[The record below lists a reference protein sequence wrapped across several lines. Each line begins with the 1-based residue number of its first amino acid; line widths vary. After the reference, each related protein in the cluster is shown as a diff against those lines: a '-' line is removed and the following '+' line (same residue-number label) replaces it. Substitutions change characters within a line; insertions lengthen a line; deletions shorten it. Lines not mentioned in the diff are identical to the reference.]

1 MSKNDII
8 KRQSSVEECGKT
20 RLKKEVQRNGTSRL
34 VVRVKFEVK
43 TFISDKFI
51 F

>member
-1 MSKNDII
+1 MSKNDIN

-20 RLKKEVQRNGTSRL
+20 RMKKEVQRNGTCRIVL
-34 VVRVKFEVK
+34 IAKFEVK
-43 TFISDKFI
+43 TFISYKFI